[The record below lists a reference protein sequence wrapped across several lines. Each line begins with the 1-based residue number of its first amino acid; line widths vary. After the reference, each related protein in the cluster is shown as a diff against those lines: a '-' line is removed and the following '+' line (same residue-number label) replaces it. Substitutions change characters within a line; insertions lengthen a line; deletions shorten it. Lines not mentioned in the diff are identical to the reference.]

1 MRTKSEGVLTAMNRM
16 SRGAIFWGAALITM
30 GVVILLIEQGFV
42 DEQLLADAGQWWPLL
57 LIGVGVA
64 VIFAGVLGSVAT
76 GLAGILL
83 GVMAGALIAG
93 GASLPTTCA
102 DTAGPVSAFRDGS
115 FSDSQA
121 DVVVDLSCV
130 TLEVSGG
137 SGSDW
142 VVEADEQSAPDLNL
156 SSDAG
161 RLELRT
167 DPGVVGFEARRHVA
181 MTVPGSDGTNL
192 DVSVNAGEGTFDLA
206 DGQWGEFDLTGNATA
221 ITVDLSGADLDSMGM
236 TLNAGSISF
245 QLSADSAIGSA
256 DVTANAGSVEV
267 CAPDSV
273 GLQVTMGSDIA
284 VGHNLDEQ
292 GFSQD
297 GDRWRSPGYD
307 TADTQIEIDFSGNA
321 ASFNVNPEGGCS

>member
-1 MRTKSEGVLTAMNRM
+1 MNRM

-42 DEQLLADAGQWWPLL
+42 DDQLLADAGQWWPLL

-76 GLAGILL
+76 GLAGVLL

-93 GASLPTTCA
+93 GASFPTTCA

-121 DVVVDLSCV
+121 DVVVDLSCI

-142 VVEADEQSAPDLNL
+142 VVQADQDSAPDLNL
-156 SSDAG
+156 SSDSG
-161 RLELRT
+161 RLELKT
-167 DPGVVGFEARRHVA
+167 DPGVVGFDARRHVV
-181 MTVPGSDGTNL
+181 MTVPGGDRTNL
-192 DVSVNAGEGTFDLA
+192 NMSLNAGEGTFDLA
-206 DGQWGEFDLTGNATA
+206 DGQWGELDLTGNATA
-221 ITVDLSGADLDSMGM
+221 ITVDLSGADLDSMGL
-236 TLNAGSISF
+236 TLNAGSISI
-245 QLSADSAIGSA
+245 QLSKDSVIGSA
-256 DVTANAGSVEV
+256 DFTANAGSVEV
-267 CAPDSV
+267 CAPDGV
-273 GLQVTMGSDIA
+273 GLQVSMGSDIA

-307 TADTQIEIDFSGNA
+307 AADTKIEIDFSGNA